1 MTFGK
6 KDETF
11 LKECVTFCKECVTF
25 FTIDRTKG
33 TVNMAEMPT
42 SNLISKEEITRRSN
56 AKMPPGTRGKNGQ
69 VGDRSGTSIRIDAV
83 NASNVDAKGLESL
96 LKQTVTGEVRFDN
109 GSRALY
115 ATDGSN
121 YRQVP
126 IGVVIPKSVDDVVKT
141 VAACRK
147 FDAPVL
153 SRGGGTS
160 LAGECC
166 NVAVVIDW
174 SKYLN
179 KVLHIDADKKLGTV
193 QPGCVLDDLRNAAEK
208 YGITFGPDPATHS
221 HNTLGGMIG
230 NDSCG
235 VHSVM
240 AAHAGTGA
248 RTADNIASM
257 DILLYDGTRMTVG
270 ETTEDELQQIIDAG
284 GRKGE
289 IYKGLRD
296 LRDKYADLIREKYPQ
311 IPRRVSGYN
320 LAELLPE
327 KKFNVAAALVGSEGT
342 LVTVLEA
349 TCKLIPAPK
358 ARSLV
363 VLGFPDVADAGDAA
377 PKVMTHMPIGLEGLD
392 DILIDWMTQKGLHP
406 SDVKLLPDG
415 KGWLLCEFGGDTK
428 DESDAKAKKMVADLE
443 KNHDP
448 KPTHKLFDD
457 PTEEQQIWEVRE
469 AGLAATADI
478 PGVPAQWPGWEDSAV
493 PPDKVGPYLRK
504 LRELYKKYDY
514 NTSLYGHFGQGC
526 IHCRLPFDLKT
537 QDGIDKWKR
546 FLVEAAHLVVSFGGS
561 LSGEHGDG
569 QARAQLLPIMFG
581 DELLDAMRQFKRLFD
596 PDWKMNPGKVIDA
609 YAVDDN
615 LRLGAHYNPPQYK
628 THFKFAEDDG
638 SFAEA
643 TLRCVGVG
651 KCRRHEGGVMCPS
664 YMVTKEEADSTR
676 GRAHLLFEMLQ
687 GSPIA
692 DGWRDQSVYDALD
705 LCLACKGCTA
715 QCPVNVDMPTY
726 KAEFRAHY
734 FEGRL
739 HPRAHYAFGF
749 IHVWARL
756 ISKVPGLALLA
767 NVVTSTPGLRAG
779 ASWLADMEQSRKIP
793 PFAPEPFTKWWAKR
807 PKKNTDKL
815 KVVLFPDTFNNYFHP
830 EVAKAAAEVLEA
842 AGWQV
847 IVPLQDMCCG
857 RPLYDYGFM
866 DAAERWMQNILVTV
880 GDEIQEELPFVFL
893 EPSCGSVFQDDMM
906 KLMPADENAKRLN
919 KNVYLLSDFLEKH
932 SPDFVKQYPL
942 KRKAVVHG
950 HCHHKTVLDF
960 GAEKTILDKM
970 SLDTQTPEDGCC
982 GMAGAFGFETEH
994 FDVAQKCGE
1003 RVLLP
1008 TLAKTNKDTLL
1019 VADGFSCRE
1028 MISQNTDRHA
1038 LHMAEIIKM
1047 AMNEGPHG
1055 PSGDYPERGHITNP
1069 DPAARVRPFV
1079 WAGVGLLAAAVLAR
1093 ALSRRKD

>member
-1 MTFGK
+1 MDAAALEAALK
-6 KDETF
+6 K
-11 LKECVTFCKECVTF
+11 VV
-25 FTIDRTKG
+25 
-33 TVNMAEMPT
+33 
-42 SNLISKEEITRRSN
+42 S
-56 AKMPPGTRGKNGQ
+56 
-69 VGDRSGTSIRIDAV
+69 
-83 NASNVDAKGLESL
+83 
-96 LKQTVTGEVRFDN
+96 GEVRFDD

-126 IGVVIPKSVDDVVKT
+126 IGVVVPKSIDDVVNT
-141 VAACRK
+141 VKLCRQ

-179 KVLHIDADKKLGTV
+179 KVLEIDPGKKIGRV
-193 QPGCVLDDLRNAAEK
+193 QPGCVLDDLRREAEK
-208 YGITFGPDPATHS
+208 HGITFGPDPATHS

-248 RTADNIASM
+248 RTADNIDCM

-270 ETTEDELQQIIDAG
+270 KTSEEEWERIIQAG

-289 IYKGLRD
+289 IYAGMRD
-296 LRDKYADLIREKYPQ
+296 LRDKYADLIREKYPR

-327 KKFNVAAALVGSEGT
+327 NGGNIASALVGSEGT

-349 TCKLIPAPK
+349 SCKLIPAPK

-377 PKVMTHMPIGLEGLD
+377 PKVMKHMPIGLEGMD
-392 DILIDWMTQKGLHP
+392 EMLIDWMKKKGLHP
-406 SDVKLLPDG
+406 KDVKILPDG
-415 KGWLLCEFGGDTK
+415 KGWLLCEFGGDSK
-428 DESDAKAKKMVADLE
+428 EDSDAKAKRLIEDAE
-443 KNHDP
+443 TWDP
-448 KPTHKLFDD
+448 KPSDKLFDD
-457 PTEEQQIWEVRE
+457 PAEEQKIWEVRE
-469 AGLAATADI
+469 AGLAATADV

-504 LRELYKKYDY
+504 LRELFIKYDY

-537 QDGIDKWKR
+537 QEGIDKWKR

-581 DELLDAMRQFKRLFD
+581 DELLDAMRQFKRLWD

-609 YAVDDN
+609 YAVDEN
-615 LRLGAHYNPPQYK
+615 LRLGAHYNPPQPK
-628 THFKFAEDDG
+628 TYFQYLEDGG

-687 GSPIA
+687 GSPLT
-692 DGWRDQSVYDALD
+692 DGWRDQAVYDALD

-739 HPRAHYAFGF
+739 APARPLRLRLHPRLGASGQPRAGPGDARQRRHLHAASAGRGQMAGRHGAVAKHPAVRPGAVYALVGEASGEK
-749 IHVWARL
+749 HGQAESRA
-756 ISKVPGLALLA
+756 VPGHVQQLLP
-767 NVVTSTPGLRAG
+767 SQCR
-779 ASWLADMEQSRKIP
+779 QSR
-793 PFAPEPFTKWWAKR
+793 R
-807 PKKNTDKL
+807 RS
-815 KVVLFPDTFNNYFHP
+815 
-830 EVAKAAAEVLEA
+830 
-842 AGWQV
+842 AGSGG
-847 IVPLQDMCCG
+847 LAG
-857 RPLYDYGFM
+857 RR
-866 DAAERWMQNILVTV
+866 AAERHVLRAA
-880 GDEIQEELPFVFL
+880 FV
-893 EPSCGSVFQDDMM
+893 
-906 KLMPADENAKRLN
+906 RLRLHGRRRALDGTYPPN
-919 KNVYLLSDFLEKH
+919 HERRNPGRTALRLS
-932 SPDFVKQYPL
+932 
-942 KRKAVVHG
+942 
-950 HCHHKTVLDF
+950 
-960 GAEKTILDKM
+960 
-970 SLDTQTPEDGCC
+970 
-982 GMAGAFGFETEH
+982 GAFL
-994 FDVAQKCGE
+994 
-1003 RVLLP
+1003 R
-1008 TLAKTNKDTLL
+1008 
-1019 VADGFSCRE
+1019 
-1028 MISQNTDRHA
+1028 
-1038 LHMAEIIKM
+1038 
-1047 AMNEGPHG
+1047 
-1055 PSGDYPERGHITNP
+1055 
-1069 DPAARVRPFV
+1069 
-1079 WAGVGLLAAAVLAR
+1079 VGLSGRHDEADAG
-1093 ALSRRKD
+1093 RRERQASQQERLFAQ

>member
-1 MTFGK
+1 MP
-6 KDETF
+6 E
-11 LKECVTFCKECVTF
+11 L
-25 FTIDRTKG
+25 
-33 TVNMAEMPT
+33 PT
-42 SNLISKEEITRRSN
+42 SNLISKDEITRRSRAN
-56 AKMPPGTRGKNGQ
+56 MPPTPGGRDGQ
-69 VGDRSGTSIRIDAV
+69 AGDRSGPSLRGRAV
-83 NASNVDAKGLESL
+83 NASDVDAKALEAELRKS
-96 LKQTVTGEVRFDN
+96 VTGEVRFDD

-126 IGVVIPKSVDDVVKT
+126 IGVVVPKSVDDVVAT

-147 FDAPVL
+147 FQTPVL

-160 LAGECC
+160 LAGQCC
-166 NVAVVIDW
+166 NVAVVLDW

-179 KVLHIDADKKLGTV
+179 RVLSIDPGKKIGTV
-193 QPGCVLDDLRNAAEK
+193 QPGCVLDDLRDAAHE
-208 YGITFGPDPATHS
+208 YGLTFGPDPATHS

-248 RTADNIASM
+248 RTADNIDSM
-257 DILLYDGTRMTVG
+257 DILLYDGTRLTVG
-270 ETTEDELQQIIDAG
+270 RTSENELEKIIDAG
-284 GRKGE
+284 GRKGA
-289 IYKGLRD
+289 IYRGMRD
-296 LRDKYADLIREKYPQ
+296 LRDKYGDLIRARYPK
-311 IPRRVSGYN
+311 IPRRVSGYT
-320 LAELLPE
+320 LEYLLPE
-327 KKFNVAAALVGSEGT
+327 NGFNVAAALVGSEGT

-349 TCKLIPAPK
+349 TCKLIPTPK

-363 VLGFPDVADAGDAA
+363 VLGFPTVADAGDAA
-377 PKVMTHMPIGLEGLD
+377 PQVMAHRPIGLEGFD
-392 DILIDWMTQKGLHP
+392 DILIGWMKKKGLHP
-406 SDVKLLPDG
+406 GDVTLLPEG

-428 DESDAKAKKMVADLE
+428 EDADAQAKAMVTDLE
-443 KNHDP
+443 RHDP
-448 KPTHKLFDD
+448 RPAPRLFDD
-457 PTEEQQIWEVRE
+457 PAQAQLIWTVRE
-469 AGLAATADI
+469 AALAASADV
-478 PGVPAQWPGWEDSAV
+478 PGEPSMWPGWEDSAV
-493 PPDKVGPYLRK
+493 PPDKVGPYLRD
-504 LRELYKKYDY
+504 LRALLIEYDY
-514 NTSLYGHFGQGC
+514 NTSFYGHFGQGC
-526 IHCRLPFDLKT
+526 IHCRIPFDLKT
-537 QDGIDKWKR
+537 QTGIDKWKN
-546 FLVEAAHLVVSFGGS
+546 FLVEAAHLVVGYGGS

-581 DELLDAMRQFKRLFD
+581 DELLDAMRQFKRLWD

-609 YAVDDN
+609 YAVDEN
-615 LRLGAHYNPPQYK
+615 LRLGAHYNPPQPK
-628 THFKFAEDDG
+628 TYFQYLEDGG

-687 GSPIA
+687 GSPLT
-692 DGWRDQSVYDALD
+692 DGWRDQAVYDALD

-726 KAEFRAHY
+726 KAEFRAHF

-749 IHVWARL
+749 IHTWARL
-756 ISKVPGLALLA
+756 VSSVPGLATLA
-767 NVVTSTPGLRAG
+767 NVVTSTPLLSAG
-779 ASWLADMEQSRKIP
+779 AKWLADMEPSRTIP
-793 PFAPEPFTKWWAKR
+793 PFAPEPFTRWWAKR
-807 PKKNTDKL
+807 APRNGGKP

-830 EVAKAAAEVLEA
+830 DVAKAAAEVLEA

-847 IVPLQDMCCG
+847 IVPQKDMCCG

-866 DAAERWMQNILVTV
+866 DAAGRWMTHILKTMN
-880 GDEIQEELPFVFL
+880 DEIQEELPFVFL

-906 KLMPADENAKRLN
+906 KLMPGDENAKRLN
-919 KNVYLLSDFLEKH
+919 KNVYLLSDFLEKK
-932 SPDFVKQYPL
+932 SPDFAKQYPL

-950 HCHHKTVLDF
+950 HCHHKTVLDWN
-960 GAEKTILDKM
+960 GEQKTLDKM
-970 SLDTQTPEDGCC
+970 GVEKETPEDGCC

-994 FDVAQKCGE
+994 FEVAQKCGE

-1008 TLAKTNKDTLL
+1008 KLEKTDKSTL
-1019 VADGFSCRE
+1019 VIADGFSCRE

-1038 LHMAEIIKM
+1038 LHMAEVLRM
-1047 AMNEGPHG
+1047 AMEEG
-1055 PSGDYPERGHITNP
+1055 PSGASGEYPERGHITDP
-1069 DPAARVRPFV
+1069 DPAAKLRPLV
-1079 WAGVGLLAAAVLAR
+1079 WAGVGLLAAALIIGVVSKKR
-1093 ALSRRKD
+1093 GS

>member
-1 MTFGK
+1 MS
-6 KDETF
+6 
-11 LKECVTFCKECVTF
+11 
-25 FTIDRTKG
+25 
-33 TVNMAEMPT
+33 EMPT
-42 SNLISKEEITRRSN
+42 SNLISKEEITRRSH
-56 AKMPPGTRGKNGQ
+56 AKMPPTEGNGQ
-69 VGDRSGTSIRIDAV
+69 TGDRSGASIRADAV
-83 NASNVDAKGLESL
+83 NASAVDAAALEAA
-96 LKQTVTGEVRFDN
+96 LKKVVTGEVRFDD

-126 IGVVIPKSVDDVVKT
+126 IGVVVPKSIDDVVNT
-141 VAACRK
+141 VKLCRQ

-179 KVLHIDADKKLGTV
+179 KVLEIDPDKKIGRV
-193 QPGCVLDDLRNAAEK
+193 QPGCVLDDLRREAEK
-208 YGITFGPDPATHS
+208 HGITFGPDPATHS

-248 RTADNIASM
+248 RTADNIDSL

-270 ETTEDELQQIIDAG
+270 KTTEEEWEQIIQEG
-284 GRKGE
+284 GRKGQ
-289 IYKGLRD
+289 IYQGMRD
-296 LRDKYADLIREKYPQ
+296 LRDKYAALIREKYPQ

-327 KKFNVAAALVGSEGT
+327 NGGNIASALVGSEGT

-349 TCKLIPAPK
+349 SCKLIPAPK

-363 VLGFPDVADAGDAA
+363 VLGFPDVYDAGDAA
-377 PKVMTHMPIGLEGLD
+377 PKVMKHMPIGLEGID
-392 DILIDWMTQKGLHP
+392 DMLIDWMTKKGLHP
-406 SDVKLLPDG
+406 SDVQLLPDG

-428 DESDAKAKKMVADLE
+428 DESDAKAKKLIEDAQTW
-443 KNHDP
+443 DP
-448 KPTHKLFDD
+448 KPSDKLFDD
-457 PTEEQQIWEVRE
+457 SAEEQNIWEVRE

-504 LRELYKKYDY
+504 LRALFIKYDY

-537 QDGIDKWKR
+537 QEGIDKWKR

-581 DELLDAMRQFKRLFD
+581 DELLDAMRQFKRLWD

-609 YAVDDN
+609 YAVDEN
-615 LRLGAHYNPPQYK
+615 LRLGAHYNPPQPK
-628 THFKFAEDDG
+628 TYFQYLEDGG

-664 YMVTKEEADSTR
+664 YMVTREEADSTR

-687 GSPIA
+687 GSPLT
-692 DGWRDQSVYDALD
+692 DGWRDQAVYDALD

-749 IHVWARL
+749 IHTWARL
-756 ISKVPGLALLA
+756 VSLVPGLATLA
-767 NVVTSTPGLRAG
+767 NVVTSTPFLRAG
-779 ASWLADMEQSRKIP
+779 AKWLADMEQSRSIP
-793 PFAPEPFTKWWAKR
+793 PFAPEPFTQWWAKR
-807 PKKNTDKL
+807 PAKNRDKP

-830 EVAKAAAEVLEA
+830 NVAKAAAEVLEA

-847 IVPLQDMCCG
+847 VVPQKDMCCG

-866 DAAERWMQNILVTV
+866 DAAGRWMTHILKTMN
-880 GDEIQEELPFVFL
+880 DEIQEELPFVFL

-906 KLMPADENAKRLN
+906 KLMPGDENAKRLN
-919 KNVYLLSDFLEKH
+919 KNVFLLSDFLEKK

-942 KRKAVVHG
+942 HRKAIVHG
-950 HCHHKTVLDF
+950 HCHHKTVLDWN
-960 GAEKTILDKM
+960 GEQKTLDKM
-970 SLDTQTPEDGCC
+970 GVEKEMPEDGCC
-982 GMAGAFGFETEH
+982 GMAGAFGFETDH
-994 FDVAQKCGE
+994 FEVAQKCGE

-1008 TLAKTNKDTLL
+1008 KLGKTAKDTL
-1019 VADGFSCRE
+1019 VIADGFSCRE

-1038 LHMAEIIKM
+1038 LHMAEVIRM
-1047 AMNEGPHG
+1047 AMQEGPQG
-1055 PSGDYPERGHITNP
+1055 TAGNYPERTHISSP
-1069 DPAARVRPFV
+1069 DPAAKVRPLV
-1079 WAGVGLLAAAVLAR
+1079 WIGVGLLAAALIFSAAKKKSTR
-1093 ALSRRKD
+1093 

>member
-1 MTFGK
+1 MP
-6 KDETF
+6 
-11 LKECVTFCKECVTF
+11 
-25 FTIDRTKG
+25 
-33 TVNMAEMPT
+33 EMPT

-56 AKMPPGTRGKNGQ
+56 AKMPPSGSNGQ
-69 VGDRSGTSIRIDAV
+69 VGDRSGASIRTDAV
-83 NASNVDAKGLESL
+83 NASNVDAPALEAE
-96 LKQTVTGEVRFDN
+96 LKKVVTGEVRFDD

-126 IGVVIPKSVDDVVKT
+126 IGVVVPKTIDDVVNT
-141 VAACRK
+141 VKLCRK

-179 KVLHIDADKKLGTV
+179 KVLEIDPDKKIGRV
-193 QPGCVLDDLRNAAEK
+193 QPGCVLDDLRREAEK
-208 YGITFGPDPATHS
+208 HHITFGPDPATHS

-248 RTADNIASM
+248 RTADNIDSM

-270 ETTEDELQQIIDAG
+270 RTSDEEWERIIQAG

-289 IYKGLRD
+289 IYKGMRD
-296 LRDKYADLIREKYPQ
+296 LRDKYADLIRAKYPQ

-327 KKFNVAAALVGSEGT
+327 NGGNIASALVGSEGT
-342 LVTVLEA
+342 LVTVMEA
-349 TCKLIPAPK
+349 SCKLIPAPR

-377 PKVMTHMPIGLEGLD
+377 PKVMTHKPIGLEGMD
-392 DILIDWMTQKGLHP
+392 EMLIDWMKKKGLHP
-406 SDVKLLPDG
+406 KDVKMLPDG

-428 DESDAKAKKMVADLE
+428 DESDAKARKMVADLE
-443 KNHDP
+443 QNDP
-448 KPTHKLFDD
+448 KPSSKLFDD
-457 PTEEQQIWEVRE
+457 PAEEQHIWEVRE

-504 LRELYKKYDY
+504 LRALFIKYDY

-537 QDGIDKWKR
+537 QEGIDKWKR

-581 DELLDAMRQFKRLFD
+581 DELLDAMRQFKRLWD

-609 YAVDDN
+609 YAVDEN
-615 LRLGAHYNPPQYK
+615 LRLGTHYNPPQPK
-628 THFKFAEDDG
+628 TYFQYLEDSG

-687 GSPIA
+687 GSPLT
-692 DGWRDQSVYDALD
+692 DGWRDQAVYDALD

-749 IHVWARL
+749 IHTWARL
-756 ISKVPGLALLA
+756 VSSVPGLATLA
-767 NVVTSTPGLRAG
+767 NIVTSTPLLSAG
-779 ASWLADMEQSRKIP
+779 AKWLADMEQSRRIP
-793 PFAPEPFTKWWAKR
+793 PFAPEPFVKWWSQR
-807 PKKNTDKL
+807 PAKNTDKP

-847 IVPLQDMCCG
+847 IVPQKDMCCG

-866 DAAERWMQNILVTV
+866 DAAGRWMTHILQTMN
-880 GDEIQEELPFVFL
+880 DEIQEELPFVFL

-906 KLMPADENAKRLN
+906 KLMPGDENAKRLN
-919 KNVYLLSDFLEKH
+919 KNVYLLSDFLEKK
-932 SPDFVKQYPL
+932 SPDFVKQHPL

-950 HCHHKTVLDF
+950 HCHHKTVLDW
-960 GAEKTILDKM
+960 GGEQKTLDKM
-970 SLDTQTPEDGCC
+970 GVEKDIPEDGCC

-994 FDVAQKCGE
+994 FEVAQKCGE

-1008 TLAKTNKDTLL
+1008 KLEKTDKSTL
-1019 VADGFSCRE
+1019 VIADGFSCRE

-1038 LHMAEIIKM
+1038 LHMAEVIRM
-1047 AMNEGPHG
+1047 AMREGPAG
-1055 PSGDYPERGHITNP
+1055 TPGKYPERKNITDP
-1069 DPAARVRPFV
+1069 DPAAKVRPLV
-1079 WAGVGLLAAAVLAR
+1079 WAGVGLLAAALMVR
-1093 ALSRRKD
+1093 AFACRKK